1 MTNER
6 ELIRRARDGDQTA
19 FEELVTL
26 KREKAFRIA
35 RHMVGD
41 DGHAQD
47 IAQQAFIRLWSALG
61 SFDDTAPFDAWFFTI
76 VMNLAIDHCRRER
89 RSPLVAVP
97 DPAEEESSVSAG
109 TAGPSGGVE
118 SRLMGEELR
127 RVFDAIAGDLAPA
140 QRAVFTLRAIEGLA
154 TEEVARILE
163 IRPSTVRNH
172 MLQARRVLQEA
183 LRRRFPE
190 YLKRGR

>member
-1 MTNER
+1 MTDER
-6 ELIRRARDGDQTA
+6 ELIRRARQGDQAA
-19 FEELVTL
+19 FAELVTL

-41 DGHAQD
+41 DGDAQD

-61 SFDDTAPFDAWFFTI
+61 TFDDASAFDPWFVTI
-76 VMNLAIDHCRRER
+76 VMNLAIDHCRKRQ

-97 DPAEEESSVSAG
+97 DPAAA
-109 TAGPSGGVE
+109 AGPSEPSRPVE
-118 SRLMGEELR
+118 DVEAGLMGEELR
-127 RVFDAIAGDLAPA
+127 RVFDLIAVELAPA
-140 QRAVFTLRAIEGLA
+140 QRAVFTLRAIEGLD
-154 TEEVARILE
+154 TDEVARILE

-172 MLQARRVLQEA
+172 MLQARRVLQDA

-190 YLKRGR
+190 YLRRRRP